1 LRLSVQISENAE
13 KTVLNKSKMKKLDI
27 AAEKLPEIVEEDDI
41 SFLVDNAAL
50 PPEQNLTLVIE

>member
-1 LRLSVQISENAE
+1 
-13 KTVLNKSKMKKLDI
+13 MKKLDI